1 MPEPA
6 PAKVI
11 PLWGPDDRD
20 DAPAVSS
27 PETAKHWLAHMRD
40 QLAAMAANKAKPA
53 AGPPGP
59 TNHDHRRTDT

>member
-6 PAKVI
+6 PAKVV

-27 PETAKHWLAHMRD
+27 PETAKRWLARMRD
-40 QLAAMAANKAKPA
+40 QLDAMADKKANPAPA
-53 AGPPGP
+53 AHQPQE
-59 TNHDHRRTDT
+59 D